1 MITIYYCRD
10 QTYKKGVNL
19 ALIKEYERMGKP
31 LDEFYNENKTAIYIC
46 WTARGKY
53 IKTRSEIQ
61 TLKRLQ

>member
-31 LDEFYNENKTAIYIC
+31 LDEFYNEKKLPYTYVGLQEESI
-46 WTARGKY
+46 
-53 IKTRSEIQ
+53 IK
-61 TLKRLQ
+61 